1 MSAQEKISIVKIQD
15 SSDINEAVRAGFEL
29 MGKPNLNSNDIVA
42 IKPNL
47 CVIKGPETG
56 STTDLRVMEAI
67 IRYLQEE
74 FKISDISIVESDG
87 TQLLADMAFKLLG
100 YENLAKKLN
109 VKLVNLSKDTF
120 TYKVYENNA
129 YMKKIK
135 YPQTLEKATC
145 LISVPKI
152 KIHTMC
158 ILGGTMKN
166 QYGCNPVANKKKY
179 HSRLNEAVTD
189 FSVAF
194 KPHIIVVDGIIGM
207 EGRGPTGGI
216 PVKLN
221 TLIFGKDIV
230 AVDHLISRIIGINPN
245 GVKYLVDAKKRGL
258 GTFDYQVVGANLKE
272 FNRAFKFPP
281 KRSNLYGLFAL

>member
-15 SSDINEAVRAGFEL
+15 SSDIYEKVKAGFEL
-29 MGKPNLNSNDIVA
+29 MGKPNLHSNDIVS

-47 CVIKGPETG
+47 CAIKGPETG

-74 FKISDISIVESDG
+74 FQISDISIVESDG
-87 TQLLADMAFKLLG
+87 TQLLADMAFKFLG
-100 YENLAKKLN
+100 FEKLAKKLN
-109 VKLVNLSKDTF
+109 VKLVNLSKDQF
-120 TYKVYENNA
+120 TYKVYENNT

-135 YPQTLEKATC
+135 YPQTLEKTTC

-179 HSRLNEAVTD
+179 HKRLNDAIAD
-189 FSVAF
+189 FTVAF

-207 EGRGPTGGI
+207 EGRGPVGGI

-221 TLIFGKDIV
+221 TLIFGKDVV
-230 AVDHLISRIIGINPN
+230 AVDHLIARIIGLNPN
-245 GVKYLVDAKKRGL
+245 SVKYLVDAKKRGL
-258 GTFDYQVVGANLKE
+258 GTFNYQLVGANIKDIE
-272 FNRAFKFPP
+272 RAFKAPP
-281 KRSNLYGLFAL
+281 KRSSLYGLFAL

>member
-1 MSAQEKISIVKIQD
+1 MQD
-15 SSDINEAVRAGFEL
+15 SSDIYEAVRSGFEL

-56 STTDLRVMEAI
+56 CTTDLRVIEAI
-67 IRYLQEE
+67 ISYLKEE

-179 HSRLNEAVTD
+179 HNRLHEAVTD